1 MHHLCGE
8 CRVAWHLELSH
19 FPPLFASLPYFSPV
33 GAPLCLRFWGRD
45 NSRSDPRRRR
55 LMECG
60 LEIRA
65 KVWSRAVPTGVEDRS
80 RVSREKP
87 CGLWVTNR
95 GLVVSGLGWP
105 GETQTCLVWLASGPG
120 HLDTR
125 FLLPGGSVRRVS
137 LSESPSP
144 HLIIKSRKE
153 GERLG
158 RETDIVDRGG
168 AARLPVPEPPAPPA
182 VRSSFLVQPQPSDP
196 SGLWADVPWSG
207 EILTVQWWRPPLPQP
222 VLVRERT
229 EPSLDVGN
237 QPSWAARVQEVKGV
251 PSLQCAGLRGTY
263 LLRQV

>member
-1 MHHLCGE
+1 
-8 CRVAWHLELSH
+8 
-19 FPPLFASLPYFSPV
+19 
-33 GAPLCLRFWGRD
+33 
-45 NSRSDPRRRR
+45 
-55 LMECG
+55 MECG

-237 QPSWAARVQEVKGV
+237 QPSGAARVQEVKGV